1 MAKFL
6 KFPKIKKQNLYF
18 KGVVD
23 DKYIF
28 TEKID
33 KNSSVEDV
41 YHILLEQLTN
51 AGIEVKKGK
60 KDTKEK

>member
-6 KFPKIKKQNLYF
+6 KFPNIKKQNLYF

-33 KNSSVEDV
+33 KNSTVEDV
-41 YHILLEQLTN
+41 YFFL
-51 AGIEVKKGK
+51 
-60 KDTKEK
+60 

>member
-6 KFPKIKKQNLYF
+6 KFPNIKKQNLYF

-33 KNSSVEDV
+33 KNSSVEEV
-41 YHILLEQLTN
+41 YQILLEQLTN

-60 KDTKEK
+60 KDTEEK